1 MGSATYFTTEV
12 AIRSKNIDSKY
23 VLEQEIEM
31 YKSIINTATQE
42 LLVLASMAIKPAD
55 NESLSDFVFN
65 IRKEV
70 NDAVEVITESQDT
83 LTRLYLLDSFLDNGG
98 KPEID

>member
-1 MGSATYFTTEV
+1 MGSGTYFTTEV
-12 AIRSKNIDSKY
+12 AIRGEHIENKY
-23 VLEQEIEM
+23 MLEQEIEM
-31 YKSIINTATQE
+31 YKNIINTATQE

-55 NESLSDFVFN
+55 NESLSDFIFN

-70 NDAVEVITESQDT
+70 NDAVEVIIESQDK
-83 LTRLYLLDSFLDNGG
+83 LTRMYLLDSFLDKGG